1 MSEKKKLYRSR
12 QNRKIAG
19 VCGGLGEY
27 FTIDPTL
34 VRLAVIFFSLWWGGG
49 LLLYLI
55 AWFVMPEEPE
65 LASPER
71 EPDLLTDNSQAV
83 LQPDAG
89 SEHLAEEDVDDLP
102 DA

>member
-49 LLLYLI
+49 LLFYLI
-55 AWFVMPEEPE
+55 AWFVMPEEPKATSSE
-65 LASPER
+65 KPPE
-71 EPDLLTDNSQAV
+71 LLTDNSQAV
-83 LQPDAG
+83 LQPNAE
-89 SEHLAEEDVDDLP
+89 SEHLAEGDD
-102 DA
+102 A

>member
-34 VRLAVIFFSLWWGGG
+34 VRLAVIFFSLWWGVG

-55 AWFVMPEEPE
+55 AWFIMPEEPKSTF
-65 LASPER
+65 SPE
-71 EPDLLTDNSQAV
+71 LLTDNSQGA
-83 LQPDAG
+83 LQPDAVP
-89 SEHLAEEDVDDLP
+89 EQRADEETNTLP